1 MLYFSY
7 TTHTHA
13 GTKMCIGET
22 APPLQVVRETLL
34 LLFPIIFNL
43 TLFLRLY
50 EWASKL
56 HNKAA
61 AHTFNQIMS
70 RRGLLPLGTFCLF
83 RNWNHDSDNRVLARC
98 SYSSSHPQICQ
109 DDYLSW
115 IFLTL
120 WWHKRIVYIYAAGH
134 RIMPITT
141 GSHVNQPL

>member
-1 MLYFSY
+1 MSSTKMPRPCTQVVEEYVVVYGEKCCVLIFGLDMVLNLSLLKKLSSCLFQVCSHVIFFLYN
-7 TTHTHA
+7 THTHA

-83 RNWNHDSDNRVLARC
+83 RN
-98 SYSSSHPQICQ
+98 
-109 DDYLSW
+109 
-115 IFLTL
+115 
-120 WWHKRIVYIYAAGH
+120 
-134 RIMPITT
+134 
-141 GSHVNQPL
+141 